1 MKKNFYL
8 KKTCGIYC
16 ITHKETG
23 KQYCGQSV
31 DCFERWKQHSTP
43 KKASAGIKG
52 AIMKYGV
59 GEFSF
64 AILEECKREELN
76 ERECW
81 WIATL
86 GCMAPAGFNLTSGG
100 GAGTSVSDETR
111 ASISATKT
119 GKKIPA
125 ISIAKKGK
133 SVAPLSPEHR
143 ANMSSSQKGRTQS
156 KAHTAAIVEGRRRAR
171 EARSA
176 AIEAISYAAPLQ
188 KLTDTLRYDRSY
200 VTIADAA
207 TPLSAALPPTLA
219 ELEEMLGLL

>member
-1 MKKNFYL
+1 MVMKKNFYL

-16 ITHKETG
+16 ITHTPTG
-23 KQYCGQSV
+23 RKYVGQSV

-52 AIMKYGV
+52 AIMAYGV

-64 AILEECKREELN
+64 VIIQECKREELN
-76 ERECW
+76 EREVY
-81 WIATL
+81 WIAELRTL
-86 GCMAPAGFNLTSGG
+86 SPAGFNLTSGG
-100 GAGTSVSDETR
+100 GAGTSVSDATR

-133 SVAPLSPEHR
+133 SVAPLTPAHR
-143 ANMSSSQKGRTQS
+143 ANMSASQKGRTQS
-156 KAHTAAIVEGRRRAR
+156 SAHTAAIVEGKRRNKAARA
-171 EARSA
+171 EA
-176 AIEAISYAAPLQ
+176 EAFAAPLQ

-200 VTIADAA
+200 VTIAEDGTAA
-207 TPLSAALPPTLA
+207 AGSPPPSLE
-219 ELEEMLGLL
+219 ELEELLQML

>member
-1 MKKNFYL
+1 MKTNYYL
-8 KKTCGIYC
+8 KKTTGIYC
-16 ITHKETG
+16 ITHVETG
-23 KQYCGQSV
+23 RKYCGQSV

-43 KKASAGIKG
+43 KKNSAGIKG

-64 AILEECKREELN
+64 VILEECKREELN

-86 GCMAPAGFNLTSGG
+86 GCMAPDGFNLTSGG
-100 GAGTSVSDETR
+100 GAGTSVSDATR

-133 SVAPLSPEHR
+133 SVAPLTPEHR
-143 ANMSSSQKGRTQS
+143 ANMSASQKGRTQS
-156 KAHTAAIVEGRRRAR
+156 SAHTAAIVEGRRRNK
-171 EARSA
+171 A
-176 AIEAISYAAPLQ
+176 AYAEAISYAAPLQ
-188 KLTDTLRYDRSY
+188 KLTDTLRHDS
-200 VTIADAA
+200 TWTPIAEDG
-207 TPLSAALPPTLA
+207 TPLSVTAAPTLE